1 MTIDVY
7 NMEFQ
12 MSNYGKIACC
22 AAKRAQNGVDP
33 REAWRRAAETTFPDQ
48 NQKSS
53 RQKSCPRLAFLGLAE
68 EGLLVGIDPG
78 NYTNS
83 ERKMNKKYAREGLI
97 LLRENPD
104 LCNDKREMWHRV
116 MRKLKLNTRKTP
128 NNQMDVVVALWK
140 NCYIKNSA

>member
-1 MTIDVY
+1 MT
-7 NMEFQ
+7 MEFQ
-12 MSNYGKIACC
+12 KPIYGGIACL
-22 AAKRAQNGVDP
+22 AADKA
-33 REAWRRAAETTFPDQ
+33 REGMAPLQAWKESAKGHD
-48 NQKSS
+48 KV
-53 RQKSCPRLAFLGLAE
+53 CPRLAFLGLAE

-83 ERKMNKKYAREGLI
+83 EQKNKKYAREGLI

-104 LCNDKREMWHRV
+104 LCNNKSEMWRRV